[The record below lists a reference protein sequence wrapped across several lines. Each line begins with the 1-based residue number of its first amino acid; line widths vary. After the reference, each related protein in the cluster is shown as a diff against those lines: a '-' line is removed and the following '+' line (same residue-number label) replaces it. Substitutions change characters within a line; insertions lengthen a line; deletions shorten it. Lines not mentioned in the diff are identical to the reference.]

1 MVQYSVN
8 RRKNFHGGNSDIYE
22 VFMVADKFGNIINDF
37 GSTSSSYSEAGNLS
51 GQLDAFGRIR
61 QSTPNTLFDSKNVS
75 IINNKFADK
84 TVGSGSVVGDYNEST
99 VYLSTGTASGN
110 RVIRQSKR
118 NFSYQPGKSLLIL
131 NTFAFSLPQAGLL
144 QRVGYFNENDG
155 IFLEQSTEGLPVLVL
170 RSSTTGTAQDQRVLS
185 TDWNCDKLDGSGK
198 SGIVLDLSMTNIFFI
213 DIEWLGVGS
222 VRCGFVINGQY
233 VVTHIFHNANINDKV
248 YMRSP
253 DLPIRYEIENIQELA
268 VNANL
273 KQICSTVI
281 SEGGY
286 DARAVE
292 NVFGTSLSG
301 NNTQTANTFV
311 NLVTIKMRN
320 NFAGQEGVVVPSGV
334 DILNIAN
341 ADFEWGL
348 FLNATPDSAF
358 SYTNATQ
365 RVEYSTSQVNL
376 SNIGTRV
383 AGGYMGGKTAPF
395 SLGNGGFNWDYQL
408 GRDVDLNSDTLTL
421 AVRASSTSKA
431 AAGLMKWFEL

>member
-8 RRKNFHGGNSDIYE
+8 RKRNFHRGNNDIYE
-22 VFMVADKFGNIINDF
+22 VFMIADQQGNIINDF
-37 GSTSSSYSEAGNLS
+37 GTSSSYSEAGNLS

-61 QSTPNTLFDSKNVS
+61 YSSPNTLFDSKNIS
-75 IINNKFADK
+75 IVNNKFAEK
-84 TVGSGSVVGDYNEST
+84 T
-99 VYLSTGTASGN
+99 TGTASVVGAYDESTVTLQTGTTTGN
-110 RVIRQSKR
+110 SVIRQSKR

-131 NTFAFSLPQAGLL
+131 NTFAFSPSQAGLL

-155 IFLEQSTEGLPVLVL
+155 IFLEQGAEGLPTLVL
-170 RSSTTGTAQDQRVLS
+170 RSSTSGSATDQRVLS
-185 TDWNCDKLDGSGK
+185 TDWNCDKMNGSGP
-198 SGIVLDLSMTNIFFI
+198 SGVNINLSMTNIFFI

-222 VRCGFVINGQY
+222 VRCGFVINGQFI
-233 VVTHIFHNANINDKV
+233 VTHIFHNANINDKV

-253 DLPIRYEIENIQELA
+253 DLPIRYEIENTQELA

-301 NNTQTANTFV
+301 NTTQTSNTFV

-320 NFAGQEGVVVPSGV
+320 NFAGQEGVIVPSGV
-334 DILNIAN
+334 DILNISN
-341 ADFEWGL
+341 TDFEWGL
-348 FLNATPDSAF
+348 FLNATPASAF

-365 RVEYSTSQVNL
+365 RVEYSTNQVNI

-395 SLGNGGFNWDYQL
+395 SLGDGSFNWDYQL

-421 AVRASSTSKA
+421 AVRATTTSKA